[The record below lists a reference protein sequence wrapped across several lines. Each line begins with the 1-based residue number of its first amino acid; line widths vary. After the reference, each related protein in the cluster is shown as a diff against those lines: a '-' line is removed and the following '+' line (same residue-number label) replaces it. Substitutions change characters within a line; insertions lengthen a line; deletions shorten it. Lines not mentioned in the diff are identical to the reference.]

1 MPWRGEADGV
11 ERLADAQQ
19 ALDEVAG
26 HGDGGC
32 GAQCRATASRAG
44 ASREGDG
51 GVEGSKAEGPGGC
64 AHETDERHAVESTER
79 RSRPEQS
86 RTNTRVRTTSTAID
100 AT

>member
-1 MPWRGEADGV
+1 
-11 ERLADAQQ
+11 
-19 ALDEVAG
+19 
-26 HGDGGC
+26 
-32 GAQCRATASRAG
+32 
-44 ASREGDG
+44 
-51 GVEGSKAEGPGGC
+51 VEGSKAEGPGGC